1 MDSALSPR
9 EIQSRIRGGA
19 TLAEVAT
26 EAGVEPTRIEGFAL
40 PVLAEREHMTTTAL
54 GCAVRRRGD
63 GSGHRR
69 LRELISIRLQARGI
83 DSDAIAWDSWR
94 EPDRRWRLVGILE
107 SHERRA
113 EFVFDPRGRFTVA
126 DNPDARWMIGEEL
139 PGSKDPDNE
148 NTIDFDDEF
157 ALVRATSQP
166 SPPPALPGDDVP
178 TDSFDDGPA
187 TSELDDLYDMLSGV
201 SEDSVRIYVG
211 LDDEASEAFEEETTG
226 EQTPVEPAD
235 PVEPAEE
242 GFEETEIINDFAGLP
257 EADFDGLP
265 EAGFPEPAA
274 ETPPVGLVQ
283 ESLIEAEDTAP
294 QPRSRRRRAHVPSW
308 DEIMFG
314 GPSR

>member
-1 MDSALSPR
+1 M
-9 EIQSRIRGGA
+9 
-19 TLAEVAT
+19 
-26 EAGVEPTRIEGFAL
+26 
-40 PVLAEREHMTTTAL
+40 
-54 GCAVRRRGD
+54 
-63 GSGHRR
+63 
-69 LRELISIRLQARGI
+69 
-83 DSDAIAWDSWR
+83 
-94 EPDRRWRLVGILE
+94 
-107 SHERRA
+107 
-113 EFVFDPRGRFTVA
+113 
-126 DNPDARWMIGEEL
+126 
-139 PGSKDPDNE
+139 
-148 NTIDFDDEF
+148 
-157 ALVRATSQP
+157 
-166 SPPPALPGDDVP
+166 
-178 TDSFDDGPA
+178 
-187 TSELDDLYDMLSGV
+187 

-226 EQTPVEPAD
+226 EQTPAESADSVEA
-235 PVEPAEE
+235 AEE